1 MRRRDFL
8 LASAAPFLGACEM
21 SNGRPV
27 ALPAGDLLGPDL
39 ALGHRLRRRDFPAPT
54 QQRKVGIAIVGG
66 GIAGLSA
73 AWQLTK
79 RGITDWQIFE
89 LDEAVGG
96 NARSGSNA
104 VSPFPWGAHYLPLP
118 TVEATLLREL
128 LKDLNILQ
136 GDPRAA
142 TPVYDDAALVHAPQE
157 RLLFNGLWQD
167 SIWPRAGVDQREL
180 DQYKRFEELAQQL
193 RNSTGADGKRAFASP
208 SQLASRDPKFTL
220 LDQTSFTAWLKSLGF
235 DSPHLHWVADYA
247 TRDDFGMR
255 AANTSAWAGMHYFT
269 CRDGRGLHADPHAV
283 LTWPEGNGF
292 LVKRLEEWL
301 QQRVPQGIARRSP
314 CIKILQHAA
323 HCDLEVFDANSQH
336 TMSVRADRVI
346 WCAPAFVLAR
356 AWQNAPSNFAPQAGQ
371 IDIAP
376 WLVANLTLSEPPYDL
391 GPAELA
397 WDNVLYDSPS
407 MGYVVATHQQIK
419 VRQYGPTVLTYYLPL
434 ADLNYAAARKALL
447 ETSQTVWAERILRD
461 LERAHPAIRQITQRI
476 DLWRWAHAMP
486 KPVPGFLSLPIR
498 KTLEDLSGAL
508 LFGHSD
514 LSGLS
519 LFEEAN
525 HAGATAATRALR

>member
-8 LASAAPFLGACEM
+8 LASTAPFLGACELK
-21 SNGRPV
+21 NGNPV

-39 ALGHRLRRRDFPAPT
+39 QLGHRLRTNDFPAAT
-54 QQRKVGIAIVGG
+54 KARKVGIAIIGG

-73 AWQLTK
+73 AWALTR

-89 LDEAVGG
+89 LDDAVGG
-96 NARSGSNA
+96 NARSGANA

-118 TVEATLLREL
+118 TVEATTLRDL
-128 LKDLNILQ
+128 LKDLGVLH
-136 GDPRAA
+136 GDPRAVK
-142 TPVYDDAALVHAPQE
+142 PVYDDAALVHAPQE

-167 SIWPRAGVDQREL
+167 SLWPRAGVAQREL

-193 RNSTGADGKRAFASP
+193 RASSGADGKRAFASP
-208 SQLASRDPKFTL
+208 SRLASRDAKFTA
-220 LDQTSFTAWLKSLGF
+220 LDQVSLTAWLTSQGF
-235 DSPHLHWVADYA
+235 DSPHLHWVTDYA
-247 TRDDFGMR
+247 TRDDFGSR
-255 AANTSAWAGMHYFT
+255 AAHTSAWAGMHYFT
-269 CRDGRGLHADPHAV
+269 CRDGHAQYAEPHAV
-283 LTWPEGNGF
+283 LTWPEGNGY

-301 QQRVPQGIARRSP
+301 LARVPNGISRKSP
-314 CIKILQHAA
+314 CIKLLRHAA
-323 HCDLEVFDANSQH
+323 HCDVEVFDTASKQ
-336 TMSVRADRVI
+336 TVSVRADRVI

-356 AWQNAPSNFAPQAGQ
+356 AWQNAPSGFSAQAGQ

-407 MGYVVATHQQIK
+407 MGYVVATHQRIR
-419 VRQYGPTVLTYYLPL
+419 VRQHGPTVLTYYLPL
-434 ADLNYAAARKALL
+434 ANMSYAVARKALY
-447 ETSQTVWAERILRD
+447 ETSQAKWAEQILRD
-461 LERAHPAIRQITQRI
+461 LERAHPTIRQITQRI

-486 KPVPGFLSLPIR
+486 KPMPGFLSLPIR
-498 KTLEDLSGAL
+498 NTLEDLSGAL
-508 LFGHSD
+508 VFGHSD
-514 LSGLS
+514 MSGLS

-525 HAGATAATRALR
+525 EAGVVAAMRVN